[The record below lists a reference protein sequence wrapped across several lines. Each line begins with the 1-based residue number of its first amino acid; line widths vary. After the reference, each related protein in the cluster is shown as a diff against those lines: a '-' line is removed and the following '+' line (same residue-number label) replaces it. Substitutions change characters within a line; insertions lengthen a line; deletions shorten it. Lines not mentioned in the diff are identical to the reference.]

1 VLLAG
6 QVQEQQVCEIQGNK
20 LKLISFDFVLGEV
33 FQRKVRDLK
42 YMQQWK
48 TKQHMRLGVRNN
60 MHQHH
65 FRQQV
70 NF

>member
-1 VLLAG
+1 
-6 QVQEQQVCEIQGNK
+6 
-20 LKLISFDFVLGEV
+20 
-33 FQRKVRDLK
+33 
-42 YMQQWK
+42 MQQWK
-48 TKQHMRLGVRNN
+48 AKQHMRLGVRNN

>member
-1 VLLAG
+1 MI
-6 QVQEQQVCEIQGNK
+6 EFC
-20 LKLISFDFVLGEV
+20 FLGEV

-48 TKQHMRLGVRNN
+48 TKQFMRLGVRNN